1 MPGALGQMPAEY
13 LREPMVCESRGRR
26 VEEDAAASRRPF
38 TSAMVDLLV
47 TGSFR
52 PPTAA

>member
-1 MPGALGQMPAEY
+1 
-13 LREPMVCESRGRR
+13 MVCDLAGADGV
-26 VEEDAAASRRPF
+26 VEEDAAAWRRPF

-52 PPTAA
+52 PPAAA